1 MRPFRTYFK
10 DSTIDIYTSYWQQ
23 FFCFCLRILGE
34 ESMYG
39 VELKPRQR
47 TLLAKLQEMVEL
59 EDPTNEQLDKKVQE
73 LSVEMIM
80 HSDYCRQKSV
90 LRYFCGILGYNL
102 SMKQWRRP
110 CHQACERTERTEIEY
125 CSDSS
130 RGARGCSVSISVRP
144 SRVGLC
150 SVSSRPIPNR
160 ADLILGSVCSA
171 RGLPCISINLNL

>member
-1 MRPFRTYFK
+1 MPHPGQPGALHFDNMNVSEFLCRWN
-10 DSTIDIYTSYWQQ
+10 IE
-23 FFCFCLRILGE
+23 C
-34 ESMYG
+34 
-39 VELKPRQR
+39 
-47 TLLAKLQEMVEL
+47 
-59 EDPTNEQLDKKVQE
+59 EDFGLTDPQKCTRLP
-73 LSVEMIM
+73 
-80 HSDYCRQKSV
+80 DYCTSETKDTIELLS
-90 LRYFCGILGYNL
+90 GY
-102 SMKQWRRP
+102 
-110 CHQACERTERTEIEY
+110 QACERTERTEIEY

>member
-1 MRPFRTYFK
+1 MFELVCPSGADDVCSGRTGDQFPSLILH
-10 DSTIDIYTSYWQQ
+10 DRLVLGVHCPLPLCPIFPIQDI
-23 FFCFCLRILGE
+23 L
-34 ESMYG
+34 
-39 VELKPRQR
+39 
-47 TLLAKLQEMVEL
+47 
-59 EDPTNEQLDKKVQE
+59 
-73 LSVEMIM
+73 IM
-80 HSDYCRQKSV
+80 HRCFGS
-90 LRYFCGILGYNL
+90 
-102 SMKQWRRP
+102 
-110 CHQACERTERTEIEY
+110 QACERTERTEIEY

>member
-1 MRPFRTYFK
+1 MFT
-10 DSTIDIYTSYWQQ
+10 ST
-23 FFCFCLRILGE
+23 
-34 ESMYG
+34 
-39 VELKPRQR
+39 
-47 TLLAKLQEMVEL
+47 
-59 EDPTNEQLDKKVQE
+59 
-73 LSVEMIM
+73 
-80 HSDYCRQKSV
+80 QKSSAKD
-90 LRYFCGILGYNL
+90 FILERNGLFEISWYDSCL
-102 SMKQWRRP
+102 
-110 CHQACERTERTEIEY
+110 QACERTERTEIEY

>member
-1 MRPFRTYFK
+1 MHARMKRFK
-10 DSTIDIYTSYWQQ
+10 K
-23 FFCFCLRILGE
+23 
-34 ESMYG
+34 M
-39 VELKPRQR
+39 
-47 TLLAKLQEMVEL
+47 QEGHIALPGKFLV
-59 EDPTNEQLDKKVQE
+59 K
-73 LSVEMIM
+73 
-80 HSDYCRQKSV
+80 KSV
-90 LRYFCGILGYNL
+90 LRKILKEVEKPDPLKIIWYK
-102 SMKQWRRP
+102 SSPK
-110 CHQACERTERTEIEY
+110 QACERTERTEIEY